1 MSNVQI
7 VILIV
12 VTTIVVS
19 VMELYV
25 FPTLKKKKIDAQDI
39 LQKADKGLN
48 VAGTVINVAD
58 EILPNNPA
66 IAILKLAQ
74 NAAKNGVDHAEQLC
88 ISSQLDENQRNAK
101 ARETAWDVL
110 KYAGVKETPDLDKI
124 VDSFLE
130 ADTLALGHKT
140 PTDTEK
146 AAQLQQAQQ
155 NVTTLQQ
162 ENTQLKQKLQT
173 IQSAAK

>member
-7 VILIV
+7 VTLIAV
-12 VTTIVVS
+12 ITIVVS

-25 FPTLKKKKIDAQDI
+25 FPMLRKKKIDAQDI
-39 LQKADKGLN
+39 LQKTDKGLN
-48 VAGTVINVAD
+48 AAGAVIDVAD
-58 EILPNNPA
+58 EILPGNPA
-66 IAILKLAQ
+66 IAILKLAK
-74 NAAKNGVDHAEQLC
+74 NAAQNGVDHAEQLC
-88 ISSQLDENQRNAK
+88 ISSQLDENQRNTK

-130 ADTLALGHKT
+130 AGVLALGHKI
-140 PTDTEK
+140 PTEAEK
-146 AAQLQQAQQ
+146 TAQLQQAQQ
-155 NVTTLQQ
+155 NVTQLQQ